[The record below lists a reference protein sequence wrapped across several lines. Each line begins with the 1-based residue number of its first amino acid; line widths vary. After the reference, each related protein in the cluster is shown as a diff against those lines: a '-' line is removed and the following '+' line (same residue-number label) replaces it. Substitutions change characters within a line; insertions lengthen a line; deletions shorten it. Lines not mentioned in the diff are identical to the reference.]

1 MFIASDDFLPSSDS
15 LVQKLSVQA
24 NFLSKFVG
32 YLLVISCV
40 FNPYSGKNGEVSLNH
55 TEWMDV
61 NVEYVFFCY
70 YADEGACSTK
80 KKREGTIHTLLQPK
94 VRDAFGNYDLS
105 SFQAE

>member
-1 MFIASDDFLPSSDS
+1 
-15 LVQKLSVQA
+15 
-24 NFLSKFVG
+24 
-32 YLLVISCV
+32 
-40 FNPYSGKNGEVSLNH
+40 
-55 TEWMDV
+55 MDV